1 MVYDGNRTPYRP
13 DRALTGFAGHDYD
26 AAISFGMPY
35 EPEDS
40 QYGEYWSNPPCRC
53 RTQIAPLLLPV
64 ISKISVYWPPSRRA
78 STSSRINEDGCLG
91 IR

>member
-40 QYGEYWSNPPCRC
+40 QYGEYWL
-53 RTQIAPLLLPV
+53 T
-64 ISKISVYWPPSRRA
+64 SVA
-78 STSSRINEDGCLG
+78 STVKS
-91 IR
+91 